1 MKLLDKVKHLKNNT
15 EKYLGEVGVE
25 RGDIILVHSD
35 STAFRQIC
43 DLSWGEAMDLL
54 KQCFL
59 DALGDNGTL
68 IVPTFNWDFC
78 KGITFFHEKTRS
90 QVGMFTNN
98 VLFDEC
104 SIRSF
109 HPIYS
114 FAGIGPASVDILTD
128 ISKSSF
134 GEDSVFDKLYQKNA
148 KIVLF
153 YLDSNVREDNFTTT
167 FIHYIEQKRN
177 IDYRYIKY
185 FRGIVSRDGEEY
197 EDVFDY
203 NVRYQD
209 QPVYID
215 EKKIMDHLLSVKKMK
230 MVFTDNG
237 YPISQVSCRDMYDE
251 LATMLDEDPYYFLKH
266 PPRKHKNVV

>member
-1 MKLLDKVKHLKNNT
+1 MKLLDQIKHLKNNV
-15 EKYLGEVGVE
+15 EKCLGGVGVK

-43 DLSWGEAMDLL
+43 DLSWGEAMALL

-59 DALGDNGTL
+59 DVLGEEGTL

-78 KGITFFHEKTRS
+78 KGRTYFHERTRS
-90 QVGMFTNN
+90 QVGMFTNSI
-98 VLFDEC
+98 LFDKH

-114 FAGIGPASVDILTD
+114 FAGIGPATIDILTD

-134 GEDSVFDKLYQKNA
+134 GENSVFDKLYQKNA

-153 YLDSNVREDNFTTT
+153 YLDSNVMEDNFTTT
-167 FIHYIEQKRN
+167 FVHYIEQKRN

-185 FRGIVSRDGEEY
+185 FKGRVSRDGEEY
-197 EDVFDY
+197 EDEVDY

-209 QPVYID
+209 DPVYID
-215 EKKIMDHLLSVKKMK
+215 EKKILGHLLSVKRMK
-230 MVFTDNG
+230 MVFADSG
-237 YPISQVSCRDMYDE
+237 YPISQVSCRDMHDE
-251 LATMLDEDPYYFLKH
+251 LMIMLDEDPYYLLKR
-266 PPRKHKNVV
+266 PPRKLKKVV

>member
-1 MKLLDKVKHLKNNT
+1 MELSDQVKHIKNNT
-15 EKYLGEVGVE
+15 EKCLREVGIE

-43 DLSWGEAMDLL
+43 NLGWAEAMVLL

-59 DALGDNGTL
+59 DVLGDSGTL

-78 KGITFFHEKTRS
+78 KGRTYIHERARS
-90 QVGMFTNN
+90 QIGMFTNS
-98 VLFDEC
+98 VLFDKR

-114 FAGIGPASVDILTD
+114 FAGIGPASIDILAD

-134 GEDSVFDKLYQKNA
+134 GGNSVFDKLYQKNA

-153 YLDSNVREDNFTTT
+153 YLDSNVMDDNFTTT
-167 FIHYIEQKRN
+167 FIHYIEQKKN

-185 FRGIVSRDGEEY
+185 FKGRVSRDGEEY
-197 EDVFDY
+197 EDAFDY

-209 QPVYID
+209 DPVYVD
-215 EKKIMDHLLSVKKMK
+215 EKKIIDHLLSVKKIK
-230 MVFTDNG
+230 MVLADNR
-237 YPISQVSCRDMYDE
+237 YPISQISCRDMHDE
-251 LATMLDEDPYYFLKH
+251 LMIMLDEDPYYLLKH